1 MPATPRRWGR
11 RQVLHTGAAALG
23 GIGAGWSA
31 AAAALP
37 TDTPTDTAASGAPT
51 SSAGAAGP
59 PLGGRTVA
67 FHGPHQAGVATPPQ
81 AHLSLLGLDLQPG
94 QGTADLE
101 RMMRLL
107 SDDAARL
114 TRGLPALAD
123 TEPELAAHPASL
135 SVTFGFGPRVMRDV
149 IGAGPMDGLPSFS
162 TDRIDPA
169 WGQTDVV
176 VQICADDP
184 LTVTHARRMILKD
197 SHAFARL
204 RWVQDGTRYANGVV
218 PDGTTMRNVMGQVDG
233 TVNPV
238 EADPDFDELIW
249 TADGARAGGTFMV
262 VRRIRAEMETWDKV
276 DRNGREAAVGRRLD
290 TGAPLTGTSE
300 FDEPDFTATD
310 AVGLPVIDPASHIAR
325 ARSENP
331 REQMRRRAYNYTI
344 ADPTRRTG
352 EDSGLVFIA
361 FVADVEE
368 QFVPVQQRLAE
379 SDRLNEW
386 ITTIG
391 SAVYFVPP
399 GAAEDD
405 FVGRGL
411 LT

>member
-1 MPATPRRWGR
+1 MPATPHGWGR
-11 RQVLHTGAAALG
+11 RQLLRTGAAAFG
-23 GIGAGWSA
+23 GIGAGWTA

-37 TDTPTDTAASGAPT
+37 TPTTEPAVSVGDAAT
-51 SSAGAAGP
+51 SSGVGP
-59 PLGGRTVA
+59 PLGGRTVS
-67 FHGPHQAGVATPPQ
+67 FRGPHQAGVATPPQ
-81 AHLSLLGLDLQPG
+81 AHLSLLGLDLDPG
-94 QGTADLE
+94 QDGTALE
-101 RMMRLL
+101 RMMRLV

-135 SVTFGFGPRVMRDV
+135 SVTFGFGPRVMNELIPGRSD
-149 IGAGPMDGLPSFS
+149 MQGLPPFT
-162 TDRIDPA
+162 TDRLDPV

-184 LTVTHARRMILKD
+184 LAVTHARRMILKD

-204 RWVQDGTRYANGVV
+204 RWVQDGSRYASGTV

-238 EADPDFDELIW
+238 EADPEFDELIW
-249 TADGARAGGTFMV
+249 TKDGARSGGTFMV
-262 VRRIRAEMETWDKV
+262 VRRIRAEMETWDEV
-276 DRNGREAAVGRRLD
+276 DRAGREAAVGRRLD

-300 FDEPDFTATD
+300 FDEPDFAATD
-310 AVGLPVIDPASHIAR
+310 SAGLPVIDPASHIAR
-325 ARSENP
+325 ARSADP
-331 REQMRRRAYNYTI
+331 RQQMRRRSYNYTV
-344 ADPTRRTG
+344 ADPSRRTG

-361 FVADVEE
+361 FVADVEA

-391 SAVYFVPP
+391 SAVYFIPP
-399 GAAEDD
+399 GAAEGD
-405 FVGRGL
+405 FVGQGL
-411 LT
+411 MA

>member
-1 MPATPRRWGR
+1 MTATPRRWGR
-11 RQVLHTGAAALG
+11 RQVLHTGAAAFG
-23 GIGAGWSA
+23 GIGAGWTA

-37 TDTPTDTAASGAPT
+37 TTESLAATSTDAST
-51 SSAGAAGP
+51 TSAGTVGP
-59 PLGGRTVA
+59 QLGGRTVA

-81 AHLSLLGLDLQPG
+81 AQLSLLGLDLQPG
-94 QGTADLE
+94 QGKAELE

-135 SVTFGFGPRVMRDV
+135 TVTFGFGPRVMRDL
-149 IGAGPMDGLPSFS
+149 IGAGDMDGLPAFS
-162 TDRIDPA
+162 TDRLDPA

-204 RWVQDGTRYANGVV
+204 RWVQDGSRYANGVV

-233 TVNPV
+233 TVNPT
-238 EADPDFDELIW
+238 EADPEFDELVW
-249 TADGARAGGTFMV
+249 AKEGARAGGTFMV

-276 DRNGREAAVGRRLD
+276 DRLGREAAVGRRLD

-300 FDEPDFTATD
+300 FDEPDFAATD
-310 AVGLPVIDPASHIAR
+310 TSGLPVIDPASHIAR
-325 ARSENP
+325 ARSEDP
-331 REQMRRRAYNYTI
+331 RQQMRRRAYNYAI
-344 ADPTRRTG
+344 GDPSRRTG

-361 FVADVEE
+361 FVADVDA

-405 FVGRGL
+405 FVARGL